1 MDAHDYLT
9 LAETLVGG
17 SAEAEWR
24 SAVSRAYYAAFH
36 VARRLF
42 QQCGFTVP
50 RAEKAHTYLAFR
62 LTNSGHAEVQT
73 AGRNLDILRTQRNQ
87 ADYDFHHPYNQV
99 RATAQVKVA
108 REIIQALEAA
118 ELEPVKTQITD
129 AMKVYERDVL
139 KQVTWHP

>member
-17 SAEAEWR
+17 SVEAEWR

-36 VARRLF
+36 VARNSLRA
-42 QQCGFTVP
+42 CSFTVP
-50 RAEKAHTYLAFR
+50 RAEKAHTYLVYR
-62 LTNSGHAEVQT
+62 LSNSGHADTEV
-73 AGRNLDILRTQRNQ
+73 AGRKLDLLRTWRNE
-87 ADYDFHHPYNQV
+87 ADYDFDGTLDQGDA
-99 RATAQVKVA
+99 ATYVA
-108 REIIQALEAA
+108 KAKEVIQALRAA
-118 ELEPVKTQITD
+118 ESDPIKTQITD